1 MSSEPSTTMRQY
13 LAELYRLTDRHEDEI
28 YVSTSDLADV
38 LHVTPPAINR
48 MVSRLRELG
57 YIDHERYQGVRLSP
71 EGNTVA
77 LQQLRRHRIAEVF
90 LVNVMGFGWDE
101 VYDEASRMSTSLS
114 PEVAQRMWTMAGEPD
129 TCPHGEPIPDP
140 EGNIVPLEDMNLT
153 QTEAGQQVQISRVR
167 TREVDRLQYLQALGL
182 LPGTEV
188 EVYHVAPFDGPMQ
201 LRVNQEYRIIGNNLA
216 NLIRV
221 KLLN

>member
-13 LAELYRLTDRHEDEI
+13 LAELYRLTDRHEDEV

-71 EGNTVA
+71 EGNIVA

-90 LVNVMGFGWDE
+90 LVNVMDFGWDE
-101 VYDEASRMSTSLS
+101 VYDEASRMSTALS

-129 TCPHGEPIPDP
+129 TCPHGEPIPDAK
-140 EGNIVPLEDMNLT
+140 GNIVPLEDMNLT
-153 QTEAGQQVQISRVR
+153 QTEAGQRVRISRVR